1 MDWLK
6 QDFTYAVR
14 FLAKRWGMTTVAVVV
29 MGLGISLTA
38 SMYAIIQGVIL
49 SGPDYPELERIV
61 HMQTTIPMSEFNQTV
76 RIHDYLDWKEQ
87 QTVFSE
93 MAAYTGIS
101 INLSGEGARAE
112 NFRGV
117 RVTSSTFDLLQQGPF
132 MGRVFTEAEDLQSDL
147 DIAII
152 GYHVWVNRFSR
163 DADILGQTIRVN
175 ARPTTIIGVMP
186 EGFRFP
192 ELHDL
197 WRGTGHEGRTGRRLQ
212 SFHHWDRRQ
221 RN

>member
-1 MDWLK
+1 MDWLR

-38 SMYAIIQGVIL
+38 SMYAIIKGIIL

-61 HMQTTIPMSEFNQTV
+61 HMETTIPMSEFHQTV

-93 MAAYTGIS
+93 MAAYTETS
-101 INLSGEGARAE
+101 VNLSGEGARAE

-117 RVTSSTFDLLQQGPF
+117 RVTASTFDLLQIP
-132 MGRVFTEAEDLQSDL
+132 MR
-147 DIAII
+147 
-152 GYHVWVNRFSR
+152 
-163 DADILGQTIRVN
+163 
-175 ARPTTIIGVMP
+175 
-186 EGFRFP
+186 
-192 ELHDL
+192 
-197 WRGTGHEGRTGRRLQ
+197 
-212 SFHHWDRRQ
+212 
-221 RN
+221 

>member
-101 INLSGEGARAE
+101 IILS
-112 NFRGV
+112 
-117 RVTSSTFDLLQQGPF
+117 
-132 MGRVFTEAEDLQSDL
+132 
-147 DIAII
+147 
-152 GYHVWVNRFSR
+152 
-163 DADILGQTIRVN
+163 
-175 ARPTTIIGVMP
+175 
-186 EGFRFP
+186 
-192 ELHDL
+192 
-197 WRGTGHEGRTGRRLQ
+197 
-212 SFHHWDRRQ
+212 
-221 RN
+221 